1 VLVGVARVDGDWFRG
16 DKHPRWP
23 WRVEMEILAKVP
35 ASQGVP
41 LDVLA
46 VERPIGK
53 SIRQKSHIRLS
64 VAEAAKAME
73 AFGLEA

>member
-1 VLVGVARVDGDWFRG
+1 VAEV
-16 DKHPRWP
+16 
-23 WRVEMEILAKVP
+23 
-35 ASQGVP
+35 
-41 LDVLA
+41 DVLA